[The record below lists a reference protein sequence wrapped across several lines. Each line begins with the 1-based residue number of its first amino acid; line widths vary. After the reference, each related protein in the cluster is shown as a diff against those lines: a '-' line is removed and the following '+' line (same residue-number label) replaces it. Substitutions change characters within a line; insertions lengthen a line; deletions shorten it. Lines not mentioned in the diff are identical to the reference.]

1 MNWMSTVTSAVG
13 TLFGPA
19 GTVVGAV
26 VGQVGDYIKGKQE
39 ERQVEREALLR
50 IKQAK
55 ADAIIELIKTKGVG
69 DIAWENTQIQN
80 SGWKDEYWTI
90 LISTPLVLAW
100 IPYTRP
106 WVFEGFNAF
115 AGMPDWYQ
123 VSVGVAISAAFGFKK
138 FAEMMQ
144 LKNGVPLKDLLGIS
158 EIQSTK
164 CSTDEES

>member
-1 MNWMSTVTSAVG
+1 MSWLTTLAGSVLGPFG
-13 TLFGPA
+13 TIA
-19 GTVVGAV
+19 RAV

-39 ERQVEREALLR
+39 ERQIERESLLR

-55 ADAIIELIKTKGVG
+55 ADAIIEIIKTKGVG

-123 VSVGVAISAAFGFKK
+123 VSVGVAVSAAFGFKK

-144 LKNGVPLKDLLGIS
+144 LKNGVPLKDLMGIT
-158 EIQSTK
+158 EIQNTK
-164 CSTDEES
+164 TCEES